1 MSVKEGWFKEKE
13 VMWPGQAFS
22 LKVEK
27 VLHEAKSQYQDILV
41 FDSSSYGRVLVL
53 DGVIQLTERDEFA
66 YQEMIVN
73 LPMMS
78 HPQPRHIL
86 IIGGGDG
93 GVLREVSR
101 HTEVETITMCEIDKM
116 VVDVAKKF
124 FGGST
129 ATAFDDPRLNLQ
141 FQDAAEYIKNFPGH
155 FDVIIVDSSD
165 PVGPAETLYTRE
177 FYMGL
182 RQALR
187 QGGVICTQGECMW
200 LHLELIGE
208 VLTHCRELFPTVD
221 YAYTCVPSYPSGQ
234 IGFLLCSL
242 DRAPGALKQPAR
254 EVEAD
259 LLAQLRY
266 YNPRVHRAAFILPN
280 FAEKI
285 IAPLRLNTNTGTE
298 DSHVA

>member
-1 MSVKEGWFKEKE
+1 MSVTEGWFKEKE

-27 VLHEAKSQYQDILV
+27 VLHEAKSDYQDVLV
-41 FDSSSYGRVLVL
+41 FDSSNYGRVLVL

-73 LPMMS
+73 LPMLS
-78 HPQPRHIL
+78 HPQPRNIL

-93 GVLREVSR
+93 GVLREVAR
-101 HTEVETITMCEIDKM
+101 HPGVETITMCEIDKM
-116 VVDVAKKF
+116 VVDVAKEYF
-124 FGGST
+124 REST

-141 FQDAAEYIKNFPGH
+141 FQDAAEYIKDFPGH

-177 FYMGL
+177 FYIGL

-187 QGGVICTQGECMW
+187 PGGVICTQGECMW
-200 LHLELIGE
+200 LHLELISE
-208 VLTHCRELFPTVD
+208 VMSHCRELFPTVD
-221 YAYTCVPSYPSGQ
+221 YAYTCIPTYPSGQ

-242 DRAPGALKQPAR
+242 DPAPGALRQPAR
-254 EVEAD
+254 EAGAE
-259 LLAQLRY
+259 LLDQLRY
-266 YNPRVHRAAFILPN
+266 YNTNIHKAAFMLPT

-285 IAPLRLNTNTGTE
+285 IAPLRLTGKAETI
-298 DSHVA
+298 